1 MLKGKVTASYSG
13 PGMGV
18 AVARFSNGTPQLRTT
33 PGPAGG
39 LSFALGDGGSDDED
53 GGGPADDS
61 RTAHSSLFAETAR
74 VRYKSAAVS
83 TDCRLAL
90 NPHTHTVLPLAH
102 RSRVLKRAL
111 LRDAVVCFWT
121 PHTCAG
127 GSMCQHVGCGC
138 AWWWWWWCSSAPQLS
153 TVLGPCSHAIFTS
166 AKRSIRFVEPI
177 VSTELSFRRSG
188 HCWISHCKPF
198 EKCWCLI
205 ATQSTDCGAQSLH
218 AYACV
223 SLAQTD
229 LPSRLPSQGTLW
241 ERSPG
246 PRFIFWTLI
255 CTRWCHE
262 SRRPRW
268 LRRHTD
274 HSERG
279 KKFSPRRLSSQ
290 SLLVRWRCR
299 HRVPSVP
306 WANGTARTNRC
317 WLANG
322 PTSPSFR

>member
-83 TDCRLAL
+83 TDCRLVL

-121 PHTCAG
+121 PHTYAG
-127 GSMCQHVGCGC
+127 GSMCQHVGCGGGGGGVHPH
-138 AWWWWWWCSSAPQLS
+138 CSSALFL
-153 TVLGPCSHAIFTS
+153 VHA
-166 AKRSIRFVEPI
+166 AMP
-177 VSTELSFRRSG
+177 
-188 HCWISHCKPF
+188 
-198 EKCWCLI
+198 
-205 ATQSTDCGAQSLH
+205 
-218 AYACV
+218 YA
-223 SLAQTD
+223 
-229 LPSRLPSQGTLW
+229 
-241 ERSPG
+241 
-246 PRFIFWTLI
+246 
-255 CTRWCHE
+255 H
-262 SRRPRW
+262 
-268 LRRHTD
+268 
-274 HSERG
+274 
-279 KKFSPRRLSSQ
+279 
-290 SLLVRWRCR
+290 
-299 HRVPSVP
+299 
-306 WANGTARTNRC
+306 
-317 WLANG
+317 
-322 PTSPSFR
+322 